1 MDRFD
6 LDFLDDYSDDALLD
20 ELRRVADLVKHKI
33 LTQVVFKDRSGKVHP
48 QTIIRRFGGWK
59 QALTKAGLEHRF
71 VERIYTDQQCFE
83 NLAATWTELGRTPE
97 YREMNSP
104 PSRVGAKACMR
115 WGTWRKALKA
125 FVDWANTSEAE
136 SITPSL
142 RETDP
147 VAAVRARPTVENR
160 HEIPLRLKWRVHVR
174 DRFRCVACGKNPPQH
189 GVTLHADHIKAWAD
203 GGKTNL
209 ENLQTLCEPCNL
221 GKGRSYS
228 KLI

>member
-6 LDFLDDYSDDALLD
+6 LKFLDDYSDDALLG
-20 ELRRVADLVKHKI
+20 ELRRVAALVTDKT
-33 LTQVVFKDRSGKVHP
+33 LTQMAFKEESGRVHP
-48 QTIIRRFGGWK
+48 QTLIRRFGGWK
-59 QALTKAGLEHRF
+59 EALTKARLEHRF
-71 VERIYTDQQCFE
+71 VPRNYTDQECFE

-104 PSRVGAKACMR
+104 PSRVGAKAYMR

-125 FVDWANTSEAE
+125 FVDWANTAE
-136 SITPSL
+136 TESTVPST
-142 RETDP
+142 RVTDP
-147 VAAVRARPTVENR
+147 AATPKVRRTTEDR

-174 DRFRCVACGKNPPQH
+174 DGFRCVACGQNPPQH
-189 GVTLHADHIKAWAD
+189 GVTLHADHIKPWAD
-203 GGKTNL
+203 GGKTIL

-228 KLI
+228 KV